1 MRITRFPRLWMILA
15 LALLVTLVY
24 WPSPAVYCE
33 QWQDFANITFTHG
46 WLVLAVCVAL
56 VLRSRRAIAAAPV
69 RFWPLALLAL
79 GGCILAWLVCYRAS
93 IEDLEVTIFP
103 AIFWLALAAAFGLR
117 MGLLLAF
124 PVAFFYF
131 AVPSWSQLANPLQ
144 ELTVFALRGFFWVT
158 GPRVLIS
165 GDTIHIPN
173 GSFVIEEG
181 CSGLH
186 FMIVG
191 LAVAALHGEL
201 RRDPWR
207 VRIAQLAL
215 MAVLALLANWV
226 RVYTVIEAGYL
237 TDMHS
242 SLVSVSHYWF
252 GWGVFAVALVLFF
265 GLTTLF
271 GPAAPPEP
279 AYDPAQ
285 PVAQTPGPHAP
296 LTGLAA
302 TVLVLVALPA
312 VSWGLRALQP
322 APALSASVAPGAHA
336 PWSSASSDTFSSW
349 RPVFPGADQEQRFA
363 YTNTTG
369 DIMEMFRVAYR
380 TQRQGAELVGSG
392 STFIGRGLKVRS
404 EQVINTA
411 SGAFRETE
419 VADRSGARS
428 LIWSRYEVA
437 GRDFVKPLASQVWY
451 GIKAIV
457 SNPPAALVAYRA
469 ACAAGGDCEPARR
482 VLREFVASGAT

>member
-24 WPSPAVYCE
+24 WPSPAVYYE

-56 VLRSRRAIAAAPV
+56 VVRSRREIAAAPV
-69 RFWPLALLAL
+69 RFWPLGLLAL

-117 MGLLLAF
+117 VGLLLAF

-144 ELTVFALRGFFWVT
+144 ELTVFALRGFLWAT

-215 MAVLALLANWV
+215 MAILALLANWV

-242 SLVSVSHYWF
+242 YLVSVSHYWF

-271 GPAAPPEP
+271 GPPEP
-279 AYDPAQ
+279 ARDPAQ
-285 PVAQTPGPHAP
+285 RVAQTPGPPAP
-296 LTGLAA
+296 LVGLAA

-322 APALSASVAPGAHA
+322 AAALSAALAPSAQA
-336 PWSSASSDTFSSW
+336 PWSSAPSDTLSSW

-369 DIMEMFRVAYR
+369 DIVEVFRVAYR

-392 STFIGRGLKVRS
+392 STVTGKRLRIRS
-404 EQVINTA
+404 EDVIHTA
-411 SGAFRETE
+411 TGAFRETE

-428 LIWSRYEVA
+428 LIWWRYEIA
-437 GRDFVKPLASQVWY
+437 GRDFVKPLASQLWY
-451 GIKAIV
+451 GINAIV
-457 SNPPAALVAYRA
+457 WNPPAALIAYRA
-469 ACAAGGDCEPARR
+469 ACGAGGDCADARR
-482 VLREFVASGAT
+482 VLREFVASGGI

>member
-1 MRITRFPRLWMILA
+1 MRMTPFPRLWTILA
-15 LALLVTLVY
+15 LAVLVTLVY
-24 WPSPAVYCE
+24 WPSPAVYYE
-33 QWQDFANITFTHG
+33 EWRDFVNITYTHG

-56 VLRSRRAIAAAPV
+56 VVWSRREIAVTPI
-69 RFWPLALLAL
+69 RFWPLALLPL
-79 GGCILAWLVCYRAS
+79 VGCILAWLACYRAS

-103 AIFWLALAAAFGLR
+103 AIFWLAVTAAFGLR

-144 ELTVFALRGFFWVT
+144 ELTVFALRGFFWLT
-158 GPRVLIS
+158 GPPVLIS

-173 GSFVIEEG
+173 GTFVIEEG

-207 VRIAQLAL
+207 VRTAQLAL
-215 MAVLALLANWV
+215 MAILALLANWV
-226 RVYTVIEAGYL
+226 RVYTIIEAGYL
-237 TDMHS
+237 TDMRS
-242 SLVSVSHYWF
+242 YLVSVSHYWF

-279 AYDPAQ
+279 PHDPPVQ
-285 PVAQTPGPHAP
+285 PVAPGPPTA
-296 LTGLAA
+296 LAGLAA
-302 TVLVLVALPA
+302 TVLVLAALPA
-312 VSWGLRALQP
+312 VSWGLRTLRP
-322 APALSASVAPGAHA
+322 APALNAAVAPSARA
-336 PWSSASSDTFSSW
+336 PWASAPSDTQSSW
-349 RPVFPGADQEQRFA
+349 RPTFPGADQEQRFA

-369 DIMEMFRVAYR
+369 DIVEVFKVAYL

-392 STFIGRGLKVRS
+392 STVTGKRLKIRS
-404 EQVINTA
+404 EGVINPA
-411 SGAFRETE
+411 SDACRETE

-428 LIWSRYEVA
+428 LIWWRYEIA
-437 GRDFVKPLASQVWY
+437 GRGFVTPLASQLWY
-451 GIKAIV
+451 GINAIV
-457 SNPPAALVAYRA
+457 SNPPAALIAYRA
-469 ACAAGGDCEPARR
+469 ACAAGGDCADARR
-482 VLREFVASGAT
+482 VLREFVASGTI

>member
-1 MRITRFPRLWMILA
+1 MRMTHFPRLWIILA
-15 LALLVTLVY
+15 LAVLVTLVY
-24 WPSPAVYCE
+24 WPSPAVYYE
-33 QWQDFANITFTHG
+33 QWLDFVNITYTHG

-56 VLRSRRAIAAAPV
+56 VLRSRREIAAVPV

-103 AIFWLALAAAFGLR
+103 AIFWLAVTAAFGLR

-124 PVAFFYF
+124 PVAFFSL
-131 AVPSWSQLANPLQ
+131 AVPFWSQLGNPLQ
-144 ELTVFALRGFFWVT
+144 ELTVFALRGFFWLT

-173 GSFVIEEG
+173 GTFVIEEG

-207 VRIAQLAL
+207 VRIVQLAL
-215 MAVLALLANWV
+215 MAILALLANWV
-226 RVYTVIEAGYL
+226 RVYTIIEAGYL
-237 TDMHS
+237 TDMRNY
-242 SLVSVSHYWF
+242 LVSVSHYWF

-279 AYDPAQ
+279 ADDPSLQ
-285 PVAQTPGPHAP
+285 PIAPGPPAP
-296 LTGLAA
+296 LAGLAA

-322 APALSASVAPGAHA
+322 APALSAALAPSARA
-336 PWSSASSDTFSSW
+336 PWSSAASDIRSSW
-349 RPVFPGADQEQRFA
+349 QPLFPEADQEQRFA

-369 DIMEMFRVAYR
+369 DIVEVFRVAYR

-392 STFIGRGLKVRS
+392 STVIGRGLKVRS
-404 EQVINTA
+404 EEVINAAT
-411 SGAFRETE
+411 GAFRETE
-419 VADRSGARS
+419 VVDRSGARS
-428 LIWSRYEVA
+428 LIWSRYGIA
-437 GRDFVKPLASQVWY
+437 GRDFVKPLAAQLWY
-451 GIKAIV
+451 GINAIV
-457 SNPPAALVAYRA
+457 SNPPAALIAYRA
-469 ACAAGGDCEPARR
+469 ACAAGGDCADARR
-482 VLREFVASGAT
+482 VLREFVASGTI

>member
-1 MRITRFPRLWMILA
+1 MRITDFPRLWMILA
-15 LALLVTLVY
+15 LTLLVTLVY
-24 WPSPAVYCE
+24 WPSPAVYYE
-33 QWQDFANITFTHG
+33 QWRDFANITFTHG

-56 VLRSRRAIAAAPV
+56 VLRSRQEIAAAPV
-69 RFWPLALLAL
+69 RFSPLALFAL

-103 AIFWLALAAAFGLR
+103 AIFWLAVTAAFGLR

-131 AVPSWSQLANPLQ
+131 AVPSWSQLGNPLQ
-144 ELTVFALRGFFWVT
+144 ELTVFALRGFFRLT
-158 GPRVLIS
+158 GPKVLIS

-207 VRIAQLAL
+207 IRIAQLAL
-215 MAVLALLANWV
+215 MAILALLANWV
-226 RVYTVIEAGYL
+226 RVYTIIEAGYL

-242 SLVSVSHYWF
+242 YLVSVSHYWF

-271 GPAAPPEP
+271 GPPER
-279 AYDPAQ
+279 AHDPALQ
-285 PVAQTPGPHAP
+285 PVAPGPPAP
-296 LTGLAA
+296 LAGLAA

-322 APALSASVAPGAHA
+322 APALGAAVAPSARA
-336 PWSSASSDTFSSW
+336 PWSSAPSDTQSSW
-349 RPVFPGADQEQRFA
+349 RPVFPGADQEQRLA

-369 DIMEMFRVAYR
+369 DTVEMFRVAYR
-380 TQRQGAELVGSG
+380 TQRQGAELVGSD
-392 STFIGRGLKVRS
+392 STLIGRRLRVRS
-404 EQVINTA
+404 EEVIDTA
-411 SGAFRETE
+411 TGAFRETE
-419 VADRSGARS
+419 VVDRSGARS
-428 LIWSRYEVA
+428 LIWSRYEIA
-437 GRDFVKPLASQVWY
+437 GRGFVKPLASQLWY

-457 SNPPAALVAYRA
+457 SNPPATLIAYRA
-469 ACAAGGDCEPARR
+469 PCAAGGDCGNARR
-482 VLREFVASGAT
+482 ILREFLASGAT

>member
-24 WPSPAVYCE
+24 WPSPAVYYE

-56 VLRSRRAIAAAPV
+56 VVRSRREIAAAPV
-69 RFWPLALLAL
+69 RFWPLGLLAL
-79 GGCILAWLVCYRAS
+79 GGCILVWLVCYRAS

-117 MGLLLAF
+117 VGLLLAF

-144 ELTVFALRGFFWVT
+144 ELTVFALRGFLWAT

-215 MAVLALLANWV
+215 MAILALLANWV

-242 SLVSVSHYWF
+242 YLVSVSHYWF

-271 GPAAPPEP
+271 GPPEP
-279 AYDPAQ
+279 ARDPAQ
-285 PVAQTPGPHAP
+285 RVAQTPGPPAP
-296 LTGLAA
+296 LVGLAA

-322 APALSASVAPGAHA
+322 AAALSAALAPSAQA
-336 PWSSASSDTFSSW
+336 PWSSAPSDTLSSW
-349 RPVFPGADQEQRFA
+349 RPAFPGADQEQRFA
-363 YTNTTG
+363 YTNTSG

-392 STFIGRGLKVRS
+392 STVIGRGLKVRS
-404 EQVINTA
+404 EEVVNTA
-411 SGAFRETE
+411 TGAFRETE

-428 LIWSRYEVA
+428 LIWSRYEIA
-437 GRDFVKPLASQVWY
+437 GRDFVKPLASQLWY

-457 SNPPAALVAYRA
+457 SNPPATLIAYRA
-469 ACAAGGDCEPARR
+469 ACVTGGDCEDARR
-482 VLREFVASGAT
+482 VLREFVANGAI